1 MDGMPCSVSVVTRTT
16 LTSLLPRWAY
26 STSQIAAKMPSGVEI
41 ASEKAVISTVLMS
54 AGVSET
60 FSELYSQANSSGFK
74 LGMPMTRM

>member
-1 MDGMPCSVSVVTRTT
+1 M
-16 LTSLLPRWAY
+16 
-26 STSQIAAKMPSGVEI
+26 AAKMPSGVEI

-74 LGMPMTRM
+74 LGMPMTKI